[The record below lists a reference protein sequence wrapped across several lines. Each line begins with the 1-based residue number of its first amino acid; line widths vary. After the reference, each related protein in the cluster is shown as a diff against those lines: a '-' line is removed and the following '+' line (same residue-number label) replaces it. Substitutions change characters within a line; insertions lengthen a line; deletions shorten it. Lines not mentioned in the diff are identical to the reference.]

1 MTNRSEYAPVE
12 CVNIPKMLF
21 QEKQYEKLSVD
32 AKLLYSLLLDRK
44 TMANMNGWIDQNGTA
59 YVVYPKS
66 EMKKHLNAS
75 RYRVDMALEELEK
88 CGQMVVVTQPDPGK
102 PCQIYVKDITGN
114 HENDMEENTMC
125 MMMKDSNDKNK
136 EPMVEPCM
144 GIPGMHGVAIFFD
157 PEEFMKAFAD
167 EEKETDA
174 KMETDDSEAY
184 SEEDEADEENIEYDY
199 RDEAYYAIPRKE
211 QKMID
216 MAFYGYI
223 DENEVPNEQ
232 RIIEDS
238 AYLGKEIGEWLSH
251 LAMSHGVDAEGL
263 MSYIHDLYTS
273 GKRNQIRSI
282 MTAIA
287 LLCGDL
293 DEYVDAMECC
303 VGLPKKLFLNGVCYA
318 SAKVVM
324 ALIGDE
330 EQE

>member
-1 MTNRSEYAPVE
+1 MTNKSEYAPVE

-44 TMANMNGWIDQNGTA
+44 TLANMNGWIDQNGTA

-114 HENDMEENTMC
+114 HEKDMEENAMC

-136 EPMVEPCM
+136 EPMMGPCM

-157 PEEFMKAFAD
+157 PEEFMKAVAD

-174 KMETDDSEAY
+174 KDTLVTTITTDDSGLAVAKNLPLGKYLVKEKNAPNGFVLSAEAKEVDFAY
-184 SEEDEADEENIEYDY
+184 ADQNTAVIKESVTFTND
-199 RDEAYYAIPRKE
+199 RQKVAITVTK
-211 QKMID
+211 QD
-216 MAFYGYI
+216 A
-223 DENEVPNEQ
+223 ENEAVVAGAEFGIYNTSDIKNAAE
-232 RIIEDS
+232 
-238 AYLGKEIGEWLSH
+238 LLSLKQTH
-251 LAMSHGVDAEGL
+251 
-263 MSYIHDLYTS
+263 YC
-273 GKRNQIRSI
+273 RR
-282 MTAIA
+282 
-287 LLCGDL
+287 
-293 DEYVDAMECC
+293 
-303 VGLPKKLFLNGVCYA
+303 
-318 SAKVVM
+318 
-324 ALIGDE
+324 
-330 EQE
+330 

>member
-44 TMANMNGWIDQNGTA
+44 TLTNMNGWIDQNGTA

-88 CGQMVVVTQPDPGK
+88 CGQMVVVTQPDSGR

-114 HENDMEENTMC
+114 HEKDMEENAMC

-136 EPMVEPCM
+136 EPMMGPGM
-144 GIPGMHGVAIFFD
+144 GIPGMHRVAIFFD
-157 PEEFMKAFAD
+157 PEEFMKAFED

-184 SEEDEADEENIEYDY
+184 SEEDEADEENIDYDY
-199 RDEAYYAIPRKE
+199 RDEAYYALPRKE

-216 MAFYGYI
+216 
-223 DENEVPNEQ
+223 
-232 RIIEDS
+232 
-238 AYLGKEIGEWLSH
+238 
-251 LAMSHGVDAEGL
+251 
-263 MSYIHDLYTS
+263 
-273 GKRNQIRSI
+273 IR
-282 MTAIA
+282 
-287 LLCGDL
+287 
-293 DEYVDAMECC
+293 ME
-303 VGLPKKLFLNGVCYA
+303 
-318 SAKVVM
+318 
-324 ALIGDE
+324 
-330 EQE
+330 